1 MKVAF
6 FIGSLNRGGT
16 ETLVLD
22 SFRKRDVAPFESIL
36 LYRNEGDLSGEYR
49 TTGVKMVQMKPQGR
63 KTGYIHQLRKTLK
76 QEKVD
81 ILHTQTLLN
90 AFLGLFC
97 VCFTHM
103 KLVATFH
110 GFYLSIKDRLI
121 THLVMWFADAVIF
134 VSDYQRRW
142 YLNNVPF
149 CNGKR
154 CHVVYNGVDFS
165 KFDKEYHTP
174 DFIQEVAPVSSGDV
188 VKLAMVGSFV
198 SGRSQSFLCCC
209 LKRLRDDGV
218 GGFQFYFVGKR
229 SEAEPDR
236 YDQCVRYCR
245 ENGLLDI
252 VHFVGGRSDVPAILQ
267 HIDGFVYSTVD
278 DTFGIAVVE
287 AMASGIPVIVNDW
300 DVMKEITFGGR
311 WATLYKTNDEED
323 CVSKITALVCGGRH
337 RGKNG
342 PDTAKSVREYF
353 SIEKHIQNL
362 YSVYCVS

>member
-22 SFRKRDVAPFESIL
+22 SFRKREVAPFESIL
-36 LYRNEGDLSGEYR
+36 LFRNEGDLSEEYR
-49 TTGVKMVQMKPQGR
+49 ATGVKMIRIKPHGPR
-63 KTGYIHQLRKTLK
+63 TGYIHQLRKTLK

-97 VCFTHM
+97 VCFTHI

-121 THLVMWFADAVIF
+121 THLVMWFADASIF
-134 VSDYQRRW
+134 VSDYVRKW
-142 YLNNVPF
+142 YIHNTFFAPK
-149 CNGKR
+149 KR

-174 DFIQEVAPVSSGDV
+174 DFLQEFDPALSSDV

-218 GGFQFYFVGKR
+218 DGFQFYFVGKR
-229 SEAEPDR
+229 SEAEPERFDR
-236 YDQCVRYCR
+236 CVSYCR

-300 DVMKEITFGGR
+300 DVMEEITYDGR
-311 WATLYKTNDEED
+311 WATLYKTNDEKD
-323 CVSKITALVCGGRH
+323 CVSKIRAFFRDGRH
-337 RGKNG
+337 SEKKEL
-342 PDTAKSVREYF
+342 DTAKSVREYF
-353 SIEKHIQNL
+353 SIEKYIQNL
-362 YSVYCVS
+362 YSVYSVL